1 MEGFLCELLR
11 LTSFST
17 TGVKKRVLYASM
29 YPSGERAQCLRQ
41 VIMQKRFYCHK
52 CGSASF
58 IIREARCST
67 MDSPQLEVH
76 LRCANCGTTDTV
88 SLSLVEARRCGFD
101 EPVSS

>member
-1 MEGFLCELLR
+1 
-11 LTSFST
+11 
-17 TGVKKRVLYASM
+17 
-29 YPSGERAQCLRQ
+29 
-41 VIMQKRFYCHK
+41 MQKRFACHA

-58 IIREARCST
+58 IIREARFST
-67 MDSPQLEVH
+67 MDSPQLEID

>member
-1 MEGFLCELLR
+1 VYSAG
-11 LTSFST
+11 
-17 TGVKKRVLYASM
+17 M

-41 VIMQKRFYCHK
+41 VILQKRFACHT

-58 IIREARCST
+58 IIRDARWST
-67 MDSPQLEVH
+67 MGSPTLDVE

-101 EPVSS
+101 EPASS